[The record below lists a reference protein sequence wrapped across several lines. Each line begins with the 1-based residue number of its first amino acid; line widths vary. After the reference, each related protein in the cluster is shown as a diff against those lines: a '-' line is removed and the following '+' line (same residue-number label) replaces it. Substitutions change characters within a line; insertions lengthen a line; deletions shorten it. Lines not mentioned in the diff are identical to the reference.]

1 MSAAGI
7 GSPPSSSVLRLPA
20 PDPLSRSYSA
30 HTDGVEQ
37 ACVARVSSTERRSCR
52 SVKDQGA
59 RQAAAPT
66 ASAAKVSPALGSK
79 MALVATK
86 TREAAVRR

>member
-1 MSAAGI
+1 MCAPSKVRTCARAMQWCAETETLPLPLPRRAAA
-7 GSPPSSSVLRLPA
+7 S
-20 PDPLSRSYSA
+20 
-30 HTDGVEQ
+30 HGVPNQ
-37 ACVARVSSTERRSCR
+37 Y
-52 SVKDQGA
+52 QGA